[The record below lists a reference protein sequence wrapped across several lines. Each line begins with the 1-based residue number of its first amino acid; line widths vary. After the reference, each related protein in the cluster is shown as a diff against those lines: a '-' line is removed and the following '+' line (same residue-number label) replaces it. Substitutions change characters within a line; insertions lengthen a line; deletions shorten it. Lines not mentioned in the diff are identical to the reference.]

1 MKNIFYKCGL
11 LLIGLILCVP
21 AIKAQQVIITDAAGF
36 NLTVDGTAEI
46 NADLINNSQN
56 ALFLGTFNFVGTV
69 EHEIGGS
76 APVEFV
82 NLTLNNTEGV
92 RLTTDVS
99 VSGAINL
106 LAGTI
111 NLLGSNLTIGA
122 NASLSGTF
130 SPDVMIIADSTGTLK
145 REIPAMGT
153 YIFPIGDTTGLI
165 DYSPVSLTFN
175 EGTFSNAVVS
185 INLKN
190 EKHPENT
197 STDNYLNKYWT
208 VSQTGISDFSCDAV
222 FTYSNE
228 DIVGSEA
235 KLWGAKWDGNQW
247 EILNQASLNQFSGT
261 VNSFSEFTAGEK
273 TVLAVNDDLNI
284 EDKVKV
290 FFDGDKIIIRSDNVK
305 LEKAEI
311 YNTNGQL
318 IFSKDLSKNALNEL
332 KFNADPNYYIVR
344 LYTGEQFINK
354 KIFKN

>member
-1 MKNIFYKCGL
+1 MKKFIYKFSL
-11 LLIGLILCVP
+11 LLVGMIICIP
-21 AIKAQQVIITDAAGF
+21 ATKAQQVIITDAAGF

-56 ALFLGTFNFVGTV
+56 ALFLGTFNFVGTL

-82 NLTLNNTEGV
+82 NFTLNNTEGV
-92 RLTTDVS
+92 RLSTDVS
-99 VSGAINL
+99 VSGVINL
-106 LAGTI
+106 LDGTI
-111 NLLGSNLTIGA
+111 NLINNNLTIGS
-122 NASLSGTF
+122 NATLSGTF
-130 SPDVMIIADSTGTLK
+130 STDVMVIADGSGTLK
-145 REIPAMGT
+145 REIPSTGT
-153 YIFPIGDTTGLI
+153 YIFPIGDTTGLV

-208 VSQTGISDFSCDAV
+208 ISQTGISDFSCDAV

-273 TVLAVNDDLNI
+273 TVLAVDDELNLDD
-284 EDKVKV
+284 EVEV
-290 FFDGDKIIIRSDNVK
+290 FFNGDKIIIRSDNVK

-332 KFNADPNYYIVR
+332 KFNAKSNYYIVR
-344 LYTGEQFINK
+344 LFTGKQFISK